1 MPALEKN
8 RIYRAHIDGYSSEGL
23 GIARIDGQVVFVH
36 GAVRGETCDVLVM
49 KVLKNTAFGKIA
61 ALAEPS
67 PARRQPDC
75 PYYGRCGG
83 CDFRHMSYEEELWA
97 KRARVQDALTRIG
110 GAEVTVEE
118 ILGAEQPLHYRN
130 KSIYPISPAGEV
142 GFYRAR
148 SHQVVHVEHCLI
160 QKPEADA
167 LAQAVRDYIARFQVE
182 PYNEATGRGLLRH
195 LYVRTSC
202 RGESLACLLV
212 NGSRLPHEQ
221 ELVDMLRAAAPG
233 VCGVVLG
240 ENTRRGNAILGD
252 RYRTIWG
259 RDYLTDTLCGLELRL
274 SVPSFY
280 QVNHDQAQRLYEK
293 ALEYAGLTGRELA
306 VDLYCGAGTITQVL
320 ARRARHVIG
329 GEIVP
334 EAIRDAED
342 SARRNGVENVEFLC
356 GDASRLAAELR
367 QRGLRPDVIC
377 VDPPRKG
384 LAPDVVEAAAS
395 MRPGR
400 IVYVSCDPATLA
412 RDVARFAPL
421 GYCPVR
427 ACAVDLFPGTAH
439 VETVVLL
446 SKGEVDSKKIRVEFS
461 LEDMDMSEF
470 QDGATYTQIKDYV
483 LEHSGLKVSNL
494 YISQIKRKC
503 GIGVGK
509 NYNLPKSEDSRQPQ
523 CPPEK
528 EKAIREAFKYFG
540 II

>member
-49 KVLKNTAFGKIA
+49 KVLKNAAFGKIA

-252 RYRTIWG
+252 RYRTLWG

-384 LAPDVVEAAAS
+384 LTPDVVEAAAS
-395 MRPGR
+395 MTPGR

-439 VETVVLL
+439 VETVCLL
-446 SKGEVDSKKIRVEFS
+446 SKLQSKEHIEIEVKMDEMDLTSAESK
-461 LEDMDMSEF
+461 
-470 QDGATYTQIKDYV
+470 ATYEEIREYV
-483 LEHSGLKVSNL
+483 LEHTGLKVSYL
-494 YISQIKRKC
+494 YIAQVKQKY
-503 GIGVGK
+503 GIIERE
-509 NYNLPKSEDSRQPQ
+509 NYNKPKSENAKQPQ

-528 EKAIREAFKYFG
+528 EKAITEALRHFG
-540 II
+540 MI

>member
-1 MPALEKN
+1 MPGLEKN

-36 GAVRGETCDVLVM
+36 GAVRGEICDVLVM
-49 KVLKNTAFGKIA
+49 KVLKNAAFGKIA
-61 ALAEPS
+61 ALVEPS
-67 PARRQPDC
+67 PARREPDC

-110 GAEVTVEE
+110 GAEIAVEE

-130 KSIYPISPAGEV
+130 KSIYPISPTGEV

-167 LAQAVRDYIARFQVE
+167 LAQALRDYIARFRVP
-182 PYNEATGRGLLRH
+182 PYDEATGRGLLRH

-202 RGESLACLLV
+202 AGESLVCLLV
-212 NGSRLPHEQ
+212 NGSRLPHEE
-221 ELVDMLRAAAPG
+221 ELVAMLRAAAPRL
-233 VCGVVLG
+233 CGVVLG

-252 RYRTIWG
+252 RYRTLWG

-377 VDPPRKG
+377 LDPPRKG

-395 MRPGR
+395 MTPGR

-421 GYCPVR
+421 GYRPVR

-439 VETVVLL
+439 VETVCLL
-446 SKGEVDSKKIRVEFS
+446 SKLQSKEHIEIEVKMDELDLTAAEKK
-461 LEDMDMSEF
+461 
-470 QDGATYTQIKDYV
+470 ATYEEIKTYV
-483 LEHSGLKVSNL
+483 LEHTGLKVSSL
-494 YISQIKRKC
+494 YIAQVKQKC
-503 GIGVGK
+503 GIIERE
-509 NYNLPKSEDSRQPQ
+509 NYNKPKSENAKQLQ

-528 EKAIREAFKYFG
+528 EKAIKEALHHFG
-540 II
+540 MIL

>member
-1 MPALEKN
+1 MPGLEKN

-36 GAVRGETCDVLVM
+36 GAIRGEICDVLVM
-49 KVLKNTAFGKIA
+49 KVLKNAAFGKIA
-61 ALAEPS
+61 ALVEPS
-67 PARRQPDC
+67 PARRTPDC

-130 KSIYPISPAGEV
+130 KSIYPISPVGEV

-167 LAQAVRDYIARFQVE
+167 LAQAVRDYIARFQVP
-182 PYNEATGRGLLRH
+182 PYDEATDRGLLRH

-202 RGESLACLLV
+202 AGESLACLLV
-212 NGSRLPHEQ
+212 NGSRLPHEE
-221 ELVDMLRAAAPG
+221 ELVAMLRAAAPKT
-233 VCGVVLG
+233 CGVVLG

-252 RYRTIWG
+252 RYRTLWG

-306 VDLYCGAGTITQVL
+306 VDLYCGAGTITLIMARAAGAVL
-320 ARRARHVIG
+320 
-329 GEIVP
+329 
-334 EAIRDAED
+334 
-342 SARRNGVENVEFLC
+342 GVEVVPQAVEDARENARQNGIENAEFFC
-356 GDASRLAAELR
+356 GDASDVAAKLER
-367 QRGLRPDVIC
+367 DGLRPDVIC

-384 LAPDVVEAAAS
+384 LEPAVITAMAEAG
-395 MRPGR
+395 PEK
-400 IVYVSCDPATLA
+400 IVYVSCDVATQA
-412 RDVARFAPL
+412 RDAAL
-421 GYCPVR
+421 LCAQGYELVKMQS
-427 ACAVDLFPGTAH
+427 VDMFCQTGH
-439 VETVVLL
+439 VENILRFDRI
-446 SKGEVDSKKIRVEFS
+446 E
-461 LEDMDMSEF
+461 
-470 QDGATYTQIKDYV
+470 
-483 LEHSGLKVSNL
+483 
-494 YISQIKRKC
+494 
-503 GIGVGK
+503 
-509 NYNLPKSEDSRQPQ
+509 
-523 CPPEK
+523 
-528 EKAIREAFKYFG
+528 EA
-540 II
+540 

>member
-49 KVLKNTAFGKIA
+49 KVLKNAAFGKIA

-212 NGSRLPHEQ
+212 NGSRLPHEE
-221 ELVDMLRAAAPG
+221 ELVAMLRAAAPG

-252 RYRTIWG
+252 RYRTLWG

-395 MRPGR
+395 MEPER

-439 VETVVLL
+439 VETVCLL
-446 SKGEVDSKKIRVEFS
+446 SKLQSKEHIEIEVKMDELDLTAAEKK
-461 LEDMDMSEF
+461 
-470 QDGATYTQIKDYV
+470 ATYEEIKAYV
-483 LEHSGLKVSNL
+483 LEHTGLKVSHL
-494 YISQIKRKC
+494 YIAQVKQKY
-503 GIGVGK
+503 GIIERE
-509 NYNLPKSEDSRQPQ
+509 NYNKPKSEDARQPQ
-523 CPPEK
+523 CPLEK
-528 EKAIREAFKYFG
+528 EKAITEALRHFG
-540 II
+540 VI

>member
-49 KVLKNTAFGKIA
+49 KVLKNAAFGKIA
-61 ALAEPS
+61 ALVEPS
-67 PARRQPDC
+67 PARRTPDC

-148 SHQVVHVEHCLI
+148 SHQVVNVEHCLI

-167 LAQAVRDYIARFQVE
+167 LAQALRDYIARFRVAS
-182 PYNEATGRGLLRH
+182 YDEATGQGLLRH

-202 RGESLACLLV
+202 AGESLVCLLV
-212 NGSRLPHEQ
+212 NGRSLPHEE
-221 ELVDMLRAAAPG
+221 ELVAMLRAAAPKT
-233 VCGVVLG
+233 CGVVLG

-252 RYRTIWG
+252 RYRTLWG

-342 SARRNGVENVEFLC
+342 SARRNGVGNVEFLC

-395 MRPGR
+395 MEPER

-439 VETVVLL
+439 IETVVLL
-446 SKGEVDSKKIRVEFS
+446 SRETNPLTVEVRMEVETGEVKEHPTYKRIQEYVQEKYGFKVHTAYIAEVKRMVGLDMHKAPNAVE
-461 LEDMDMSEF
+461 
-470 QDGATYTQIKDYV
+470 Q
-483 LEHSGLKVSNL
+483 
-494 YISQIKRKC
+494 RKHE
-503 GIGVGK
+503 
-509 NYNLPKSEDSRQPQ
+509 YHP

-528 EKAIREAFKYFG
+528 VEAIKDALRHFG
-540 II
+540 LISE

>member
-1 MPALEKN
+1 MPGLEKN

-36 GAVRGETCDVLVM
+36 GAVRGEICDVLVM
-49 KVLKNTAFGKIA
+49 KVLKNAAFGKIA
-61 ALAEPS
+61 ALVEPS
-67 PARRQPDC
+67 PARREPDC

-110 GAEVTVEE
+110 GAEIAVEE

-130 KSIYPISPAGEV
+130 KSIYPISPTGEV

-167 LAQAVRDYIARFQVE
+167 LAQALRDYIARFRVP
-182 PYNEATGRGLLRH
+182 PYDEATGRGLLRH

-202 RGESLACLLV
+202 AGESLVCLLV
-212 NGSRLPHEQ
+212 NGSRLPHEE
-221 ELVDMLRAAAPG
+221 ELVAMLRAAAPRL
-233 VCGVVLG
+233 CGVVLG

-252 RYRTIWG
+252 RYRTLWG

-395 MRPGR
+395 MTPGR

-439 VETVVLL
+439 VETVCLL
-446 SKGEVDSKKIRVEFS
+446 SKLQAKQHIEIDLSMDEMDLTAAESK
-461 LEDMDMSEF
+461 
-470 QDGATYTQIKDYV
+470 ATYDEIKSYV
-483 LEHSGLKVSNL
+483 LEKYGLKVSSL
-494 YISQIKRKC
+494 YISQVKRKC
-503 GIGVGK
+503 GLDVGQ
-509 NYNLPKSEDSRQPQ
+509 NYNLSKKEDAKVPQ

-528 EKAIREAFKYFG
+528 EAAIIEALKHFQM
-540 II
+540 IS

>member
-49 KVLKNTAFGKIA
+49 KVLKNAAFGKIA

-252 RYRTIWG
+252 RYRTLWG

-342 SARRNGVENVEFLC
+342 SARRNGVGNVEFLC

-395 MRPGR
+395 MTPGR

-439 VETVVLL
+439 VETVCLL
-446 SKGEVDSKKIRVEFS
+446 SKLKRKEHIEIEVKMDEMDLTSAESK
-461 LEDMDMSEF
+461 
-470 QDGATYTQIKDYV
+470 ATYEEIKAYV
-483 LEHSGLKVSNL
+483 LEHSGLKVSSL
-494 YISQIKRKC
+494 YIAQVKQKH
-503 GIGVGK
+503 GIIERE
-509 NYNLPKSEDSRQPQ
+509 NYNKPKSENAKQPQ

-528 EKAIREAFKYFG
+528 EKAITEALRHFG
-540 II
+540 MI

>member
-1 MPALEKN
+1 MPGLEKN

-49 KVLKNTAFGKIA
+49 KVLKNAAFGKIA

-148 SHQVVHVEHCLI
+148 SHQVVDVEHCLI

-167 LAQAVRDYIARFQVE
+167 LAQAVRDYIARFQVA
-182 PYNEATGRGLLRH
+182 PYDEATGRGLLRH

-252 RYRTIWG
+252 RYRTLWG

-395 MRPGR
+395 MTPGR

-427 ACAVDLFPGTAH
+427 TCAVDLFPGTAH
-439 VETVVLL
+439 VETVCLL
-446 SKGEVDSKKIRVEFS
+446 SKLQSKEHIEIEVKMDELDLTSAESK
-461 LEDMDMSEF
+461 
-470 QDGATYTQIKDYV
+470 ATYEEIRKYV
-483 LEHSGLKVSNL
+483 LEHTGLKVSHL
-494 YISQIKRKC
+494 YIAQMKQKY
-503 GIGVGK
+503 GIIERE
-509 NYNLPKSEDSRQPQ
+509 NYNKPKSEDAKQPQ

-528 EKAIREAFKYFG
+528 EKAITEALRHFG
-540 II
+540 MI

>member
-49 KVLKNTAFGKIA
+49 KVLKNAAFGKIA
-61 ALAEPS
+61 ALTEPS

-130 KSIYPISPAGEV
+130 KSIYPISLAGEV

-252 RYRTIWG
+252 RYRTLWG

-342 SARRNGVENVEFLC
+342 SARRNGVENAEFLC

-395 MRPGR
+395 MTPGR

-421 GYCPVR
+421 GYRPVR

-439 VETVVLL
+439 VETVCLL
-446 SKGEVDSKKIRVEFS
+446 SKLQSKEHIEIEVKMDELDLTSAESK
-461 LEDMDMSEF
+461 
-470 QDGATYTQIKDYV
+470 ATYEEIREYV
-483 LEHSGLKVSNL
+483 LEHTGLKVSYL
-494 YISQIKRKC
+494 YIAQVKQKY
-503 GIGVGK
+503 GIIERE
-509 NYNLPKSEDSRQPQ
+509 NYNKPKSENARQPQ

-528 EKAIREAFKYFG
+528 EKAITEALRHFG
-540 II
+540 MI

>member
-1 MPALEKN
+1 MPGLEKN

-36 GAVRGETCDVLVM
+36 GAVRGEICDVLVM
-49 KVLKNTAFGKIA
+49 KVLKNAAFGKIA
-61 ALAEPS
+61 ALVEPS
-67 PARRQPDC
+67 PARREPDC

-110 GAEVTVEE
+110 GAEIAVEE

-130 KSIYPISPAGEV
+130 KSIYPISPTGEV

-167 LAQAVRDYIARFQVE
+167 LAQALRDYIARFRVP
-182 PYNEATGRGLLRH
+182 PYDEATGRGLLRH

-202 RGESLACLLV
+202 AGESLVCLLV
-212 NGSRLPHEQ
+212 NGSRLPHEE
-221 ELVDMLRAAAPG
+221 ELVAMLRAAAPRL
-233 VCGVVLG
+233 CGVVLG

-252 RYRTIWG
+252 RYRTLWG

-395 MRPGR
+395 MTPGR

-439 VETVVLL
+439 VETVCLL
-446 SKGEVDSKKIRVEFS
+446 SKLQSKEHIEIEVKMDELDLTSAESK
-461 LEDMDMSEF
+461 
-470 QDGATYTQIKDYV
+470 ATYEEIKAYV
-483 LEHSGLKVSNL
+483 LEHTGLKVSSL
-494 YISQIKRKC
+494 YIAQVKQKH
-503 GIGVGK
+503 GIIERE
-509 NYNLPKSEDSRQPQ
+509 NYNKPKSENAKQPQ

-528 EKAIREAFKYFG
+528 EKAITEALRHFG
-540 II
+540 MI

>member
-1 MPALEKN
+1 MPGLEKN

-36 GAVRGETCDVLVM
+36 GAVRGEICDVLVM
-49 KVLKNTAFGKIA
+49 KVLKNAAFGKIA
-61 ALAEPS
+61 ALVEPS
-67 PARRQPDC
+67 PARREPDC

-110 GAEVTVEE
+110 GAEIAVEE

-130 KSIYPISPAGEV
+130 KSIYPISPTGEV

-167 LAQAVRDYIARFQVE
+167 LAQALRDYIARFRVP
-182 PYNEATGRGLLRH
+182 PYDEATGRGLLRH

-202 RGESLACLLV
+202 AGESLVCLLV
-212 NGSRLPHEQ
+212 NGSRLPHEE
-221 ELVDMLRAAAPG
+221 ELVAMLRAAAPRL
-233 VCGVVLG
+233 CGVVLG

-252 RYRTIWG
+252 RYRTLWG

-395 MRPGR
+395 MTPGR

-421 GYCPVR
+421 GYRPVR

-439 VETVVLL
+439 VETVCLL
-446 SKGEVDSKKIRVEFS
+446 SKLRAKQHIEIDLSMDELDLTAAESK
-461 LEDMDMSEF
+461 
-470 QDGATYTQIKDYV
+470 ATYDEIKAYV
-483 LEHSGLKVSNL
+483 LEKHGLKVSSL
-494 YISQIKRKC
+494 YISQVKRKC
-503 GIGVGK
+503 GLDVGQ
-509 NYNLPKSEDSRQPQ
+509 NYNLSKKEDAKVPQ

-528 EKAIREAFKYFG
+528 EAAIIEALKHFQM
-540 II
+540 IS

>member
-49 KVLKNTAFGKIA
+49 KVLKNAAFGKIA
-61 ALAEPS
+61 ALTEPS
-67 PARRQPDC
+67 PARREPDC

-252 RYRTIWG
+252 RYRTLWG

-395 MRPGR
+395 MTPGR

-421 GYCPVR
+421 GYRPVR

-439 VETVVLL
+439 VETVCLL
-446 SKGEVDSKKIRVEFS
+446 SKLQSKEHIEIEVKMDELDLTSAESK
-461 LEDMDMSEF
+461 
-470 QDGATYTQIKDYV
+470 ATYEEIKAYV
-483 LEHSGLKVSNL
+483 LEHTGLKVSYL
-494 YISQIKRKC
+494 YIAQVKQKY
-503 GIGVGK
+503 GIIERE
-509 NYNLPKSEDSRQPQ
+509 NYNKPKSENAKQPQ

-528 EKAIREAFKYFG
+528 EKAITEALRHFG
-540 II
+540 MI

>member
-49 KVLKNTAFGKIA
+49 KVLKNAAFGKIA

-167 LAQAVRDYIARFQVE
+167 LAQAVRDYIARFRVE
-182 PYNEATGRGLLRH
+182 PYDEATGRGLLRH

-212 NGSRLPHEQ
+212 NGSHLPHEQ

-252 RYRTIWG
+252 RYRTLWG

-334 EAIRDAED
+334 EAIRDAKD

-395 MRPGR
+395 MTPGR

-439 VETVVLL
+439 VETVCLL
-446 SKGEVDSKKIRVEFS
+446 SKLKSKEHIEIEVKMDELDLTAAEKK
-461 LEDMDMSEF
+461 
-470 QDGATYTQIKDYV
+470 ATYEEIKAYV
-483 LEHSGLKVSNL
+483 LEHTGLKVSSL
-494 YISQIKRKC
+494 YIAQIKQKH
-503 GIGVGK
+503 GIIERE
-509 NYNLPKSEDSRQPQ
+509 NYNKPKSEDARQPQ

-528 EKAIREAFKYFG
+528 EKAITEALRHFG
-540 II
+540 MI

>member
-1 MPALEKN
+1 MPGLEKN

-36 GAVRGETCDVLVM
+36 GAIRGEICDVLVM
-49 KVLKNTAFGKIA
+49 KVLKNAAFGKIA
-61 ALAEPS
+61 ALVEPS
-67 PARRQPDC
+67 PARRTPDC

-130 KSIYPISPAGEV
+130 KSIYPISPVGEV

-167 LAQAVRDYIARFQVE
+167 LAQAVRDYIARFQVP
-182 PYNEATGRGLLRH
+182 PYDEATDRGLLRH

-202 RGESLACLLV
+202 AGESLACLLV
-212 NGSRLPHEQ
+212 NGSRLPHEE
-221 ELVDMLRAAAPG
+221 ELVAMLRAAAPKT
-233 VCGVVLG
+233 CGVVLG

-252 RYRTIWG
+252 RYRTLWG

-329 GEIVP
+329 GIMEGTGSLAKFLPAVIFIVACFIGFATGTSWGTIGIMVP
-334 EAIRDAED
+334 LVCAVFDWYDQSTLLSIGLAA
-342 SARRNGVENVEFLC
+342 SCAGGVC
-356 GDASRLAAELR
+356 GDHLSPISDTTIMASAGAHCFHLNHVATQIPYGVTVAAVSFVSFIIA
-367 QRGLRPDVIC
+367 GLVQNVVVCMIIAIVLMIGTLLVIKA
-377 VDPPRKG
+377 VTAKKHQG
-384 LAPDVVEAAAS
+384 IFQEMAAA
-395 MRPGR
+395 
-400 IVYVSCDPATLA
+400 DKALA
-412 RDVARFAPL
+412 N
-421 GYCPVR
+421 
-427 ACAVDLFPGTAH
+427 
-439 VETVVLL
+439 
-446 SKGEVDSKKIRVEFS
+446 K
-461 LEDMDMSEF
+461 
-470 QDGATYTQIKDYV
+470 
-483 LEHSGLKVSNL
+483 
-494 YISQIKRKC
+494 
-503 GIGVGK
+503 
-509 NYNLPKSEDSRQPQ
+509 
-523 CPPEK
+523 
-528 EKAIREAFKYFG
+528 
-540 II
+540 

>member
-49 KVLKNTAFGKIA
+49 KVLKNAAFGKIA

-252 RYRTIWG
+252 RYRTLWG

-395 MRPGR
+395 MTPGR

-439 VETVVLL
+439 VETVCLL
-446 SKGEVDSKKIRVEFS
+446 SKLQSKEHIEIEVKMDELDLTAAEKK
-461 LEDMDMSEF
+461 
-470 QDGATYTQIKDYV
+470 ATYEEIKAYV
-483 LEHSGLKVSNL
+483 LEHTGLKVSHL
-494 YISQIKRKC
+494 YIAQVKQKY
-503 GIGVGK
+503 GIIERE
-509 NYNLPKSEDSRQPQ
+509 NYNKPKSEDARQPQ
-523 CPPEK
+523 CPLEK
-528 EKAIREAFKYFG
+528 EKAITEALRHFG
-540 II
+540 MI